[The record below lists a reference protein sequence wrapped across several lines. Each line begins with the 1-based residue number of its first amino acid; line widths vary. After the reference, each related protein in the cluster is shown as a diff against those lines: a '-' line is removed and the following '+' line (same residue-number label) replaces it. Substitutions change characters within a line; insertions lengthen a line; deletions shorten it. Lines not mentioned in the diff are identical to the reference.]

1 MKVASIVLD
10 VDSTL
15 CGVEGIDWLAQRRG
29 ADVAQRVRGL
39 TDRAMN
45 GEIALDSV
53 YGERLAMI
61 KPTRVDVDGLGQV
74 YRRTLAE
81 GAAEAIAAW
90 TKRGLRVALV
100 SGGIREAIAPL
111 ARELGVPVYAVSL
124 RFDDAGDYVD
134 FDRASPLAT
143 QQGKLDVLRSLALPR
158 PILAVGDGS
167 TDVFMKQ
174 AADRFVAYT
183 GFARREQVVAAA
195 DGEASSFRELGHLV
209 LSAGTV

>member
-29 ADVAQRVRGL
+29 PDVAKRTREL

-45 GEIALDSV
+45 GEIPLDRV

-61 KPTRVDVDGLGQV
+61 NPTRVDVDGLGQV
-74 YRRTLAE
+74 YRRTIAD
-81 GAAEAIAAW
+81 GAAQTIAAW
-90 TKRGLRVALV
+90 TKRGVRVVLV

-111 ARELGVPVYAVSL
+111 ARELGVPVHAVSL
-124 RFDDAGDYVD
+124 RFDENGNYVD
-134 FDRASPLAT
+134 YDRASPLAT
-143 QQGKLDVLRSLALPR
+143 QTGKLDVLRSLALPR

-167 TDVFMKQ
+167 TDVSMKQ

-195 DGEASSFRELGHLV
+195 DAVVSSYAELALLV
-209 LSAGTV
+209 TAR